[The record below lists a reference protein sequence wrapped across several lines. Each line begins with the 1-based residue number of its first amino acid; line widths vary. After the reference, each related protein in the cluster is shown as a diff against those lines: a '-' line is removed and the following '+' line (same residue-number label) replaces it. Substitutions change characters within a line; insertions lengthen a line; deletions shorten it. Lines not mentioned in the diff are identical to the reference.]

1 MWFIGYLEHR
11 GDIILVVGHKCSTA
25 VSGPLPGILVWA
37 WLAANIGKMPA
48 LRRKASALGRDSGE
62 SFQGIGCWG

>member
-25 VSGPLPGILVWA
+25 VSGTVARHIGLGLVGCEHRQNA
-37 WLAANIGKMPA
+37 G
-48 LRRKASALGRDSGE
+48 ASAKSECSRTRFGE
-62 SFQGIGCWG
+62 SFQG